1 MNLEEF
7 KNTIKRLHDLVKFDY
22 ILEGYGFKNE
32 KELFKEN
39 WLPKD
44 FMQELKKN
52 LADSKKDIKEVCDF
66 IEEKLTQNQAEE
78 VLTLISPHQY
88 KFGQFKANHSLPINI
103 FAELT
108 YIRNMKVFS
117 EELFFPNELVI
128 LKKIQAKANIDIIR
142 TMTHEEVLLQY
153 EKISN
158 IINPNPTVTL
168 MSRENNKSKNRKK
181 KI

>member
-7 KNTIKRLHDLVKFDY
+7 KDTLKGLHNLVKFDY
-22 ILEGYGFKNE
+22 IVEGYGFKNE

-52 LADSKKDIKEVCDF
+52 LADSKKNIKEVCDF
-66 IEEKLTQNQAEE
+66 IEEKLTKNQAEE

-103 FAELT
+103 FVEST

-117 EELFFPNELVI
+117 EELFFPNELII
-128 LKKIQAKANIDIIR
+128 LKKIQSKANIDIIR
-142 TMTHEEVLLQY
+142 AMTHEEVLSQY
-153 EKISN
+153 ETIST
-158 IINPNPTVTL
+158 IINANR
-168 MSRENNKSKNRKK
+168 SQKSY